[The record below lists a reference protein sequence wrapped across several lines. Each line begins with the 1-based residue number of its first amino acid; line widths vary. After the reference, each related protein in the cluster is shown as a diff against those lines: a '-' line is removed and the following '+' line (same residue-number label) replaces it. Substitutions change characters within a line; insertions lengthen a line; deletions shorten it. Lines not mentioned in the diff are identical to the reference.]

1 MVRERGVRD
10 RGEEERDEDIERGR
24 EIQVLL
30 LLSPELVISCNYM

>member
-1 MVRERGVRD
+1 MEGRKREMKIYRER
-10 RGEEERDEDIERGR
+10 ER